1 MGVWGVSRARSNLP
15 DSTGL
20 GMAYS
25 IPAQTVRDEITVRK
39 SRFVAFAAFADSPES
54 AKAFL
59 DSVRAEMPDASHYVY
74 AFRAGYGN
82 TVIEGV
88 SDDGEPSGTSGPPIL
103 SILRGTDIG
112 DIIVVVVRYFGG
124 TKLGTG
130 GLVRAYSD
138 AAKLVLEQM
147 PITPKIKR
155 VRFTIELPYALYES
169 VKRLILEA
177 DGKVTDET
185 FAAVVQV
192 SFAVPEAKVD
202 ELKVSIRNATSGQVT
217 LP

>member
-1 MGVWGVSRARSNLP
+1 
-15 DSTGL
+15 
-20 GMAYS
+20 
-25 IPAQTVRDEITVRK
+25 
-39 SRFVAFAAFADSPES
+39 
-54 AKAFL
+54 
-59 DSVRAEMPDASHYVY
+59 MPDASHYVY